1 MKKRDG
7 WSLVAC
13 IVILIVLVFLAPQYG
28 ARVRAWLGPLAAP
41 QAISSILVAENEE
54 LKAEL
59 AQLARVAAQ
68 LPSSSPAYLP
78 AMVYS
83 RYPFNFKNEFLVDA
97 GANEGVAEGKAVV
110 FQGILVGVVLKT
122 FPDSSLIQTVF
133 DGNFK
138 IPVRVG
144 AAGDDGLLT
153 GGASPKVASVAK
165 SATVHAGDIVYA
177 AAEGLPYGLP
187 VAVVQGTSTSADN
200 LFEEAALTFAYDE
213 NSIQV
218 VAIAR

>member
-7 WSLVAC
+7 WSLVVC

-28 ARVRAWLGPLAAP
+28 ARVRAWLSPLAAP
-41 QAISSILVAENEE
+41 QAESSVLVAENEE

-68 LPSSSPAYLP
+68 LPSSSPAYLS

-97 GANEGVAEGKAVV
+97 GANEGVAEGRAVV
-110 FQGILVGVVLKT
+110 FQGILVGVVLRT
-122 FPDSSLIQTVF
+122 FPDSSLVRTVF

-144 AAGDDGLLT
+144 AAGNDGLLT
-153 GGASPKVASVAK
+153 GGASPSVVSMAK
-165 SATVHAGDIVYA
+165 GAAVHAGDIVYA

-213 NSIQV
+213 NSMQV

>member
-1 MKKRDG
+1 VRKRDG
-7 WSLVAC
+7 WSLITC
-13 IVILIVLVFLAPQYG
+13 IAILLILVFLEPQYG
-28 ARVRAWLGPLAAP
+28 ARVRAWLAPLAVP
-41 QAISSILVAENEE
+41 QASSSVLAAENEE

-59 AQLARVAAQ
+59 ATLARVAAQ

-97 GANEGVAEGKAVV
+97 GTHEGITAGKAVT
-110 FQGILVGVVLKT
+110 FQGILVGIVLKT
-122 FPDSSLIQTVF
+122 FPDSALVRTVF

-144 AAGDDGLLT
+144 ASGNDGLLV
-153 GGASPKVASVAK
+153 GGASPSVASMAK
-165 SATVHAGDIVYA
+165 SAAVHAGDIVYA

-187 VAVVQGTSTSADN
+187 VAVVQSTSTSADN
-200 LFEEAALTFAYDE
+200 LFEEAALSFAYDV
-213 NSIQV
+213 NNVQV
-218 VAIAR
+218 VAIAQ